1 MSLFQS
7 NLRKQIRNLPKIL
20 NFVKNF
26 HYYSKLFTS
35 LLSHR
40 RQSRALICSLRL
52 RSQPP
57 SRGLAIQ
64 SRSLPSAAGCR
75 KSHIVCESRSK
86 DMLFFDLE
94 PLINEKM
101 ICIVS
106 RPELDERC
114 LTVHSD
120 SEFRARLLSDA
131 ADEVISCTTGN

>member
-1 MSLFQS
+1 M
-7 NLRKQIRNLPKIL
+7 
-20 NFVKNF
+20 
-26 HYYSKLFTS
+26 
-35 LLSHR
+35 
-40 RQSRALICSLRL
+40 ICSLRL

-131 ADEVISCTTGN
+131 ADEVISCTTGNKRGSLLARRRCPAVGCTANCPATTSRSVLVFEIVNHIIISSFS